1 MNVVGTSP
9 TKADAL
15 AKAVGDTLYGD
26 DFHLPGELHARVVRA
41 AMTPARIKKIDA
53 SRALALPGVHCVLT
67 AKDIP
72 GVNAGRY
79 ADYPVMAEDVV
90 RDIGDA
96 VAIVAAES
104 RDLAA
109 EAASLVHVAYEPLP
123 GAYDFM
129 KPEGEIICDW
139 NTEKGDVDAAFARPD
154 VVTVEN
160 VYFSACLDHAYIEPE
175 GGVAWVDER
184 GVVNVRVP
192 TQTIENYQ
200 KVASILGLPASRV
213 RYECPML
220 GGAFGGKEHPL
231 LGAFLA
237 LLAMRTGRPVRMA
250 YSREESVNT
259 GSKRHPFLMRYKTA
273 ATRDGKLAAV
283 EVDILADAGGYASNS
298 KGLVMGALCISGGPY
313 EIPNA
318 RGRAR
323 AVLTNNPFTEAM
335 RGVGANQVCFA
346 YESQM
351 DELAKRLGMDPVEFR
366 RRNFIK
372 KGGTLMQK
380 QPLPSRV
387 MLPEL
392 LEKAIAA
399 LGGPA
404 GRVPEKDRGPWR
416 RGRSL
421 IGNMG
426 GYGRPRNEGEVYAS
440 LEDDGSV
447 NLRVGAS
454 DVGAGQTHAY
464 RQIASEVLGIP
475 WEKVTVVM
483 SDSHVTP
490 LVGITAGSRQTLI
503 SGGATHRTGL
513 ELRSRLLKGAGE
525 LLEVSPEDLDIRG
538 GRIFVKSAEERGV
551 TVAQAVKKCR
561 SMGLD
566 MFHTGKMKIGDHRFE
581 GHEKYGD
588 AGGWMDYTFG
598 VHGAEVEV
606 NVETGEVRLLRYVSG
621 HDVGQAINVQH
632 VEGQFEGG
640 TMMGIG
646 HGLSEEIVTRKGAI
660 ANNEFHGYLIPTAV
674 ETPEW
679 ANVIEES
686 QEGLGPYGAKG
697 IGEPPC
703 TAGAA
708 AVACAVSHAIGAR
721 ITRIPITPDHVLE
734 VLGKLKKSPKAS
746 KAGGNGKGR

>member
-1 MNVVGTSP
+1 MPRMNVVGTSP
-9 TKADAL
+9 IKVDAL

-26 DFHLPGELHARVVRA
+26 DFRLPGELYGRVVRA
-41 AMTPARIKKIDA
+41 AMTPARVKKVDP

-67 AKDIP
+67 ARDIP

-79 ADYPVMAEDVV
+79 PDYPVLAEDVV

-96 VAIVAAES
+96 IALVAAETQ
-104 RDLAA
+104 DLAL
-109 EAASLVHVAYEPLP
+109 EAARLVRVAYEPLP

-129 KPEGEIICDW
+129 KPEGEILCDW
-139 NTEKGDVDAAFARPD
+139 RTEKGDVDAAFARPG
-154 VVTVEN
+154 VVAVEN
-160 VYFSACLDHAYIEPE
+160 VYYSACLDHGYIEPE

-200 KVASILGLPASRV
+200 KVAAVLGLPASRV
-213 RYECPML
+213 RYDCPML

-231 LGAFLA
+231 LGDFLA
-237 LLAMRTGRPVRMA
+237 LLAVKTGRPVRMA
-250 YSREESVNT
+250 YTREETLNT

-283 EVDILADAGGYASNS
+283 DVDILADAGAYTANS

-346 YESQM
+346 YEGQM
-351 DELAKRLGMDPVEFR
+351 DELAKRIGMDPVEFR
-366 RRNFIK
+366 RRNLIK

-380 QPLPSRV
+380 QPVPSRV

-392 LEKAIAA
+392 MEKAIAA
-399 LGGPA
+399 MGGPA
-404 GRVPEKDRGPWR
+404 GRVSAKDRGPWR
-416 RGRSL
+416 RGRSVIANL
-421 IGNMG
+421 G
-426 GYGRPRNEGEVYAS
+426 GYGRPRNEGEVYVS

-447 NLRVGAS
+447 NLRCGAS
-454 DVGAGQTHAY
+454 DVGAGQTQTT
-464 RQIASEVLGIP
+464 RQIASEVLGVP
-475 WEKVTVVM
+475 LEKVTVVM

-503 SGGATHRTGL
+503 SGGATYRTGL
-513 ELRSRLLKGAGE
+513 ELRGRLLKGAGE

-538 GRIFVKSAEERGV
+538 GNIFAKSAQERAV

-598 VHGAEVEV
+598 VHAAEVEV
-606 NVETGEVRLLRYVSG
+606 NAETGEVRLLRYCSG

-640 TMMGIG
+640 ATMGIG
-646 HGLSEEIVTRKGAI
+646 HALTEELVTRQGAPL
-660 ANNEFHGYLIPTAV
+660 NNEFHGYLIPTAS

-686 QEGLGPYGAKG
+686 GEGLGPYGAKG

-708 AVACAVSHAIGAR
+708 AVACAVSQAIGAR
-721 ITRIPITPDHVLE
+721 ITRIPMTPDHVLE
-734 VLGKLKKSPKAS
+734 VMGKLKRGGK
-746 KAGGNGKGR
+746 GNGKGR

>member
-1 MNVVGTSP
+1 MPRMNVVGTSP

-26 DFHLPGELHARVVRA
+26 DFHLPGELHAQVVRA
-41 AMTPARIKKIDA
+41 ALTPARVKKVDA

-79 ADYPVMAEDVV
+79 PDYPVLVEDVV
-90 RDIGDA
+90 HDIGDA
-96 VAIVAAES
+96 IALVAAET

-109 EAASLVHVAYEPLP
+109 EAARLVRVAYEPLP

-129 KPEGEIICDW
+129 KPEGEILCDW
-139 NTEKGDVDAAFARPD
+139 RTEKGDAEAAFRRPD
-154 VVTVEN
+154 AVVVEN
-160 VYFSACLDHAYIEPE
+160 VYFTACLDHAYIEPE
-175 GGVAWVDER
+175 GGLAWVDER

-200 KVASILGLPASRV
+200 KVAAALGLPASRV

-231 LGAFLA
+231 LGDFLA
-237 LLAMRTGRPVRMA
+237 LLAVKTGRPVRMA
-250 YSREESVNT
+250 YTREETINT

-273 ATRDGKLAAV
+273 ATRDGRLLAV
-283 EVDILADAGGYASNS
+283 EVDILADAGAYAANS

-323 AVLTNNPFTEAM
+323 AVLTHNPFTEAM

-346 YESQM
+346 YEGQM
-351 DELAKRLGMDPVEFR
+351 DELAARIGMDPAEFR

-372 KGGTLMQK
+372 KGGTLMQR
-380 QPLPSRV
+380 QPVPSRV

-392 LEKAIAA
+392 MEKVVRAM
-399 LGGPA
+399 GGPA
-404 GRVPEKDRGPWR
+404 GRVPGKDRGPWR
-416 RGRSL
+416 RGRGIAANL
-421 IGNMG
+421 G
-426 GYGRPRNEGEVYAS
+426 GYGRPRNEGEVYVS

-447 NLRVGAS
+447 NLRCGAS
-454 DVGAGQTHAY
+454 DVGAGQTQTC
-464 RQIASEVLGIP
+464 RQVAAEVLGVP
-475 WEKVTVVM
+475 LEKVTVVM

-503 SGGATHRTGL
+503 SGGATYRTGL
-513 ELRSRLLKGAGE
+513 ELRARLLKGAAE
-525 LLEVSPEDLDIRG
+525 LLEASPEDLGIRE
-538 GRIFVKSAEERGV
+538 GRIFVKAAQERGV
-551 TVAQAVKKCR
+551 TLAQAVRKCR
-561 SMGLD
+561 AMGME

-598 VHGAEVEV
+598 VHAAEVEV
-606 NVETGEVRLLRYVSG
+606 NTETGEVRLLRYCSG

-640 TMMGIG
+640 ATMGIG
-646 HGLSEEIVTRKGAI
+646 HALSEELVTRKGAPL
-660 ANNEFHGYLIPTAV
+660 NNEFHGYLIPTAA
-674 ETPEW
+674 EAPEW
-679 ANVIEES
+679 SNVIEES
-686 QEGLGPYGAKG
+686 GEGLGPYGAKG

-708 AVACAVSHAIGAR
+708 AVACAVGQAIGAR
-721 ITRIPITPDHVLE
+721 VTRIPIAPDHVLE
-734 VLGKLKKSPKAS
+734 VMGKLRRGGK
-746 KAGGNGKGR
+746 GNGKRR